1 MNIACVIG
9 NGPSR
14 KQFDLDTIHQ
24 TMYTYG
30 CNGLY
35 RDFLPNYLVSMD
47 FTMVD
52 EILQNNV
59 HKRCSFHTQHV
70 NRIDK
75 LAEEGEPI
83 NFFWGKPMTHDSGT
97 SALELAAETNDV
109 IYIIGFD
116 YTDTNDNLPNVYH
129 GTKNYAR
136 NSTIPAAHDLTHRW
150 KSRLRT
156 IVKKFDTKKFIRV
169 NGTNN
174 TELSITQENY
184 SEITPEQFKEIY
196 DPRT

>member
-1 MNIACVIG
+1 MNLACVIG

-14 KQFDLDTIHQ
+14 KQFDLDTIHH

-30 CNGLY
+30 CNALY

-52 EILQNNV
+52 EIIKNNV
-59 HKRCSFHTQHV
+59 HKRCSFYTQHK

-83 NFFWGKPMTHDSGT
+83 YFFEGQPMTHDSGT
-97 SALELAAETNDV
+97 SALELAANTNDV
-109 IYIIGFD
+109 IYMIGFD
-116 YTDTNDNLPNVYH
+116 YTENDNLPNIYH
-129 GTKNYAR
+129 GTSNYAV
-136 NSTIPAAHDLTHRW
+136 NATIPAAHDLTSRW
-150 KSRLRT
+150 KSRLRS
-156 IVKKFDTKKFIRV
+156 VLRKFDTKKFIRV
-169 NGTNN
+169 NGSN
-174 TELSITQENY
+174 TEISITQTNY